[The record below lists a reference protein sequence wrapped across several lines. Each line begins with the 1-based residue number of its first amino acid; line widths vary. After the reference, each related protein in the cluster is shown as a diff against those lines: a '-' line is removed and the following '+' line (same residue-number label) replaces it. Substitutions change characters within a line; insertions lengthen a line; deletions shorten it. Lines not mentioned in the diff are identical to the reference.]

1 MADETLK
8 TVLGFDATGALST
21 LSALNTALASYT
33 KNMGAAAG
41 VTRDYNSAASR
52 VDKSLKNQAA
62 TVKGAATAHGNLSTQ
77 SKQSQQAL
85 RGVSTQAETVNRTIG
100 RLGKTTKKAGGD
112 MILTWKSVIRIFTI
126 QVIHQMVSKITS
138 SLSAAAQAARKFEI
152 GIAEVETIASGMGV
166 SFDKLAEQAKNVSIA
181 LGQPLDI
188 VVEAQYQLYSN
199 QVGNATE
206 SLMAFEAAQK
216 LSIAGVTPLNSAIAL
231 ITGTLNAYGESS
243 TQAETIAAKL
253 FKTVEL
259 GRVRIS
265 EMGDTLG
272 RVTVLGAQLGISLDE
287 ILASIATLTIQG
299 VKAND
304 AMTQIL
310 NVELKLLKPTDDMKN
325 AMAELGIVS
334 GEAGIQAFGFQGFL
348 AKLKETTSG
357 TATDMGKLFGRV
369 RATRGALGVTGK
381 AAEKYA
387 KRLEAIKSATSE
399 LLDEKV
405 ELIFRTNA
413 KQVEIELN
421 RLSVQ
426 VTENFGR
433 GINTIL
439 KETFDA
445 FGGGTETLLT
455 FGSAATAAG
464 ATFLLMRTNLLVNMT
479 ALFGYTKVLNV
490 ATGSMVWMRTTSIA
504 TTLSLAK
511 LRAATIAFL
520 ATPVGAALVM
530 ATAIVGIGLAY
541 NRAEKAAK
549 KYFEEVAEGLDRTL
563 KKTLKAF
570 DKETKEHKD
579 VFVARLKELQKY
591 LTANVKLETEAARK
605 SKILEEQLHKSFV
618 QQVTSRVQAIQSYA
632 DGITGIIDGLTGKL
646 KSLRED
652 SRDIKSTLEAFKFE
666 RKTKGMGDVEKY
678 HANIAKAAH
687 LRWKAQT
694 AIFRGEF
701 ELSKILSE
709 RSQQYAKQALSVA
722 DTLENHKFIEKAEA
736 GVITGYNQQLNIV
749 EQIGWREEKR
759 ASQAEK
765 SAGGLFQQVSTLES
779 LAKQYS
785 DLGTKI
791 SDIKTTDEE
800 RINLVKEQL
809 ILAGKMTDEFDT
821 FKKRGK
827 EAKFLGLEEEFNA
840 AIKAFREPLTG
851 LKMDL
856 SGIVLFDASVLAK
869 TLQFTLDEVGK
880 SVQIRV
886 KTITGEERPTA
897 AAEALTKAPAELDT
911 HIGKQRD
918 IVNAQGVINK
928 LLSETQTKTVA
939 VTEALRE
946 QEAWYVTGQRN
957 LDTLAKTFLSIWSPT
972 GKIEPTGDFG
982 QDVEINR
989 INTMAISIQRLITSG
1004 GNIGEINRRLE
1015 ALANVKFSL
1024 IDKEMFG
1031 VANTLDTLIDTLSA
1045 GRDAFAQIEDSKDID
1060 MTPAVTAF
1068 EQTTT
1073 ALDRMTTSAIN
1084 ARNALGL
1091 VGGINAAAQERSL
1104 GGMIY
1109 RQLGGF
1115 TPRGTDTVP
1124 AMLSPGEFVVNAKS
1138 SKQFFSQ
1145 LVAINSGTQPVYRA
1159 EGGPVTTIGDV
1170 SISVNGTRAPQQTAR
1185 EIMSAFKRET
1195 RRGTSKIK

>member
-8 TVLGFDATGALST
+8 TVLGFDATAALST
-21 LSALNTALASYT
+21 LGALNTALAAYT
-33 KNMGAAAG
+33 KNMSAAAIA
-41 VTRDYNSAASR
+41 TRNYNSAAAS

-62 TVKGAATAHGNLSTQ
+62 ITKGAATAHGNLSTQ
-77 SKQSQQAL
+77 SKRSQQAL
-85 RGVSTQAETVNRTIG
+85 SGVSTQAETVNRTIG
-100 RLGKTTKKAGGD
+100 RLGKTTKKASGD
-112 MILTWKSVIRIFTI
+112 MILSWKSVIRIFTI
-126 QVIHQMVSKITS
+126 QVIHQMISKITS
-138 SLSAAAQAARKFEI
+138 GLSSAAQAARKFEI
-152 GIAEVETIASGMGV
+152 GIAEVETIASGVGV
-166 SFDKLAEQAKNVSIA
+166 SFDKLAEQAKQVSIA

-433 GINTIL
+433 GINTVL
-439 KETFDA
+439 KETFDT

-464 ATFLLMRTNLLVNMT
+464 LTFLVMRSNLLT
-479 ALFGYTKVLNV
+479 TIPALFGYTTTVNI
-490 ATGSMVWMRTTSIA
+490 ATGATIKMRTASLLTTASLIKLKTA
-504 TTLSLAK
+504 TL
-511 LRAATIAFL
+511 AFL
-520 ATPVGAALVM
+520 ATPMGAALVA
-530 ATAIVGIGLAY
+530 ATAVIAIAYAY
-541 NRAEKAAK
+541 NQAEKAAK
-549 KYFEEVAEGLDRTL
+549 KYFEEIAEGHDRTL
-563 KKTLKAF
+563 KSALKAF
-570 DKETKEHKD
+570 DKESKERKD
-579 VFVARLKELQKY
+579 FFEKELKELQKY
-591 LTANVKLETEAARK
+591 LTANVKLETEAAKK

-618 QQVTSRVQAIQSYA
+618 QQVSSRVQAIQSYA
-632 DGITGIIDGLTGKL
+632 DGITGIIDGLTARL

-652 SRDIKSTLEAFKFE
+652 SRDIKTTLEAFKFE
-666 RKTKGMGDVEKY
+666 RKTKDLSEDRK
-678 HANIAKAAH
+678 ANALTARAES
-687 LRWKAQT
+687 LRNDART
-694 AIFRGEF
+694 ASIRGEH
-701 ELSKILSE
+701 ELSKTLSE
-709 RSQQYAKQALSVA
+709 QASTYAKQALSIA
-722 DTLENHKFIEKAEA
+722 DAEGSSTAIWRAEQKVTGILEDQLEA
-736 GVITGYNQQLNIV
+736 NRRISRQEIV
-749 EQIGWREEKR
+749 R

-765 SAGGLFQQVSTLES
+765 SAGGLFQQISTLES
-779 LAKQYS
+779 LVKQYE
-785 DLGTKI
+785 DLDTKI

-800 RINLVKEQL
+800 RINLVKEQFR
-809 ILAGKMTDEFDT
+809 LAGKITDEFDK
-821 FKKRGK
+821 FKTRGI
-827 EAKFLGLEEEFNA
+827 EAEALGLEEPFKE

-856 SGIVLFDASVLAK
+856 TDIVIFDAISLAK

-886 KTITGEERPTA
+886 RTITGEIRPTA
-897 AAEALTKAPAELDT
+897 QAEALTKAPEELDT
-911 HIGKQRD
+911 HISQQRD
-918 IVNAQGVINK
+918 IVNEQGTINK
-928 LLSETQTKTVA
+928 LLSETRTKTVA

-946 QEAWYVTGQRN
+946 QEAWYITGQRN
-957 LDTLAKTFLSIWSPT
+957 LQSLSDITAERFAGISDVPRAP
-972 GKIEPTGDFG
+972 IG
-982 QDVEINR
+982 QDINVQR
-989 INTMAISIQRLITSG
+989 INAAAISISELITSG
-1004 GNIGEINRRLE
+1004 GDINEINKRLE
-1015 ALANVKFSL
+1015 ELANMKFSL
-1024 IDKEMFG
+1024 MAQGLFG
-1031 VANTLDTLIDTLSA
+1031 VVNRLDALVDTLSE
-1045 GRDAFAQIEDSKDID
+1045 GRDAFARIEDSKDID
-1060 MTPAVTAF
+1060 MTPAVIEFNQTAN
-1068 EQTTT
+1068 
-1073 ALDRMTTSAIN
+1073 ALDRMKTSAIN

-1091 VGGINAAAQERSL
+1091 VPSAAAQEKSL

-1115 TPRGTDTVP
+1115 TPRGTDTIP
-1124 AMLSPGEFVVNAKS
+1124 AMLSPGEFVVNAKAT
-1138 SKQFFSQ
+1138 KQFFSQ

-1185 EIMSAFKRET
+1185 EIMSAFRRET
-1195 RRGTSKIK
+1195 RRGTSKS